1 MNEKLIITESTKEQI
16 KKDFKKIDFDNV
28 DELLEILKESKKYN
42 VSYVGGK
49 IKIRQVLNG

>member
-42 VSYVGGK
+42 VSYIGGK